1 MIAAPALPSLAMAL
15 RVAVAVMIAAHVPA
29 AGASAPQDD
38 GGSPLR
44 VELMAPGSEPGPL
57 ERAAAAVGPPQ
68 PMPICPVIVQ
78 PVFPEQMRGFGFNV
92 AVLVR
97 ATIDATGQVVEARAL
112 RLDTSYSVGVYSFSY
127 ASPMAVDAALP
138 ALRQWRCAPPASAP
152 LSFDQWVDFSAD
164 GQVRVYDPPRPTPV
178 R

>member
-1 MIAAPALPSLAMAL
+1 MIRL
-15 RVAVAVMIAAHVPA
+15 AVAVMIAAHAQA
-29 AGASAPQDD
+29 AAPSAPQDD

-44 VELMAPGSEPGPL
+44 VELMVPDSQPGPL
-57 ERAAAAVGPPQ
+57 ERVATAVGPQQ
-68 PMPICPVIVQ
+68 PMPVCTVTVQ

-97 ATIDATGQVVEARAL
+97 ATIDAAGRVAEVRAL

-127 ASPMAVDAALP
+127 ASPMAIGAALP
-138 ALRQWRCAPPASAP
+138 ALRQWRCAPPATAP
-152 LSFDQWVDFSAD
+152 LRFDQWVDFSAD
-164 GQVRVYDPPRPTPV
+164 GHVSVYDPPRTTPV

>member
-1 MIAAPALPSLAMAL
+1 MAL
-15 RVAVAVMIAAHVPA
+15 RVAVAIMIAAPVPS
-29 AGASAPQDD
+29 AGAPVPQDD

-44 VELMAPGSEPGPL
+44 VELMVPDSPPGPL
-57 ERAAAAVGPPQ
+57 ERAATAVGPQQ
-68 PMPICPVIVQ
+68 PMPACTVTVL

-97 ATIDATGQVVEARAL
+97 ATIDASGRVVEARAL

-127 ASPMAVDAALP
+127 ASPMAIGAALP
-138 ALRQWRCAPPASAP
+138 AFRQWRCAPPVRAP
-152 LSFDQWVDFSAD
+152 LRFDQWVDFSAD
-164 GQVRVYDPPRPTPV
+164 GHVSVYDPPRSTPA

>member
-1 MIAAPALPSLAMAL
+1 MLLSVAIA
-15 RVAVAVMIAAHVPA
+15 VTVAAHVQA

-38 GGSPLR
+38 GGSPMR
-44 VELMAPGSEPGPL
+44 VELMVPDSVPGPQ
-57 ERAAAAVGPPQ
+57 ERLATAVGPQQ
-68 PMPICPVIVQ
+68 PMPACTVTVT

-97 ATIDATGQVVEARAL
+97 AILDATGRVVEVRAL

-127 ASPMAVDAALP
+127 ASPMAVEAALP
-138 ALRQWRCAPPASAP
+138 ALRQWRCAPPATAP
-152 LSFDQWVDFSAD
+152 LSFDRWVDFSAE
-164 GQVRVYDPPRPTPV
+164 GQVRVYDPPRSTLA

>member
-1 MIAAPALPSLAMAL
+1 MVL

-29 AGASAPQDD
+29 AGASAAQDD

-44 VELMAPGSEPGPL
+44 VELMVSGSEPGPL
-57 ERAAAAVGPPQ
+57 ERVAAAVGPQQ
-68 PMPICPVIVQ
+68 PMPACPVTVQ
-78 PVFPEQMRGFGFNV
+78 PVFPERMHGFGFNV

-97 ATIDATGQVVEARAL
+97 ATLDASGRVVEARAL
-112 RLDTSYSVGVYSFSY
+112 RLDTSYSVGVYSFGY
-127 ASPMAVDAALP
+127 ASPMAIDAALA
-138 ALRQWRCAPPASAP
+138 ALRQWRCAAPARAP

-164 GQVRVYDPPRPTPV
+164 GHVSVYDPPRSTPV